1 MTVDKLIDILG
12 QFDPQSRVVMELG
25 VHVFEPSIGILE
37 DDGFKN
43 YTTAA
48 NYGDVVIKRK
58 YL

>member
-25 VHVFEPSIGILE
+25 VHVFEPTIGILE
-37 DDGFKN
+37 NDGFKN

-48 NYGDVVIKRK
+48 YYGDVVVKRK
-58 YL
+58 